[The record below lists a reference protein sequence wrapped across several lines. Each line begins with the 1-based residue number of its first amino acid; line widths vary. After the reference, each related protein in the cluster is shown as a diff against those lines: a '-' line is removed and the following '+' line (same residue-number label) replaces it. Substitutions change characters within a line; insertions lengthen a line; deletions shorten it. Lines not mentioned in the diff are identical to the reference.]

1 MKPTD
6 DRDLVEAI
14 DRSFRPEPMDPIRA
28 AAFRRRLE
36 ERLARRPLASRLRF
50 PAVAATA
57 AVATAMAVW
66 LALPLEPRTTNGE
79 ENGLSAFVDPDA
91 TADRSDDYLPEDYVV
106 LASLLELEP
115 EPEEL

>member
-28 AAFRRRLE
+28 AAFRRRLDE
-36 ERLARRPLASRLRF
+36 KIARRRRTLRVGLPALA
-50 PAVAATA
+50 AAAAATA
-57 AVATAMAVW
+57 LW
-66 LALPLEPRTTNGE
+66 LALPIAPEPATGDE
-79 ENGLSAFVDPDA
+79 SALYAFVDPDA
-91 TADRSDDYLPEDYVV
+91 AGESSDDYLPADYVV

-115 EPEEL
+115 EEL